1 MPIVSTL
8 IRHRFSVRARRF
20 SAEPAVS
27 QSGPSSEWPP
37 VPWRFAPLQR
47 FLGCCQSTGQS
58 FLQREHGMILL
69 TVRSRPRFSLPDSI
83 RASPF
88 WHARIRPDFLPQ
100 AAQHNNRT
108 RDEGAVQAGPTATS
122 LQQPNYVIRA
132 PHRARHQCRDRRH
145 QGCIGVM
152 LGHQNRQARRR
163 STKY

>member
-1 MPIVSTL
+1 MPIISTL

-27 QSGPSSEWPP
+27 QSGSNSEWPP
-37 VPWRFAPLQR
+37 GSWRFAPTPTVSGLLSVHR
-47 FLGCCQSTGQS
+47 SVI
-58 FLQREHGMILL
+58 LQREHGMILL